1 MANSRRGRPDRPV
14 DAVSPVLRPLVWS
27 ALVGAI
33 VAGAMATPVYAD
45 PPLPNTVP
53 DAGVRPLPAG
63 APSVPTSTGTPTTPY
78 PLPPSVNGPLASQIM
93 ALEVEVAQLGDQ
105 LLQLRQERD
114 KATTEL
120 TTADGVRQTARLELA
135 NARTAADNAAAGA
148 LKDAAGLP
156 PGAFGSDLHGLDLL
170 GRIQRGEERAGDTE
184 LAAGEVARTQQAE
197 QQAETAYQTAS
208 STYQQKVAAFT
219 TAETRYK
226 ARSAALVKLKR
237 DNTDQLKAIE
247 RAREAAEQ
255 QIGATIGSDSV
266 AGMVAH
272 PKALAAMRYA
282 LAQRGDPYL
291 WGAEGPNRF
300 DCSGLMLASYLSVGK
315 RIPRV
320 SREQYNGTRN
330 QSVAR
335 EALLP
340 GDLVFFASGS
350 SWTSI
355 HHVGMYIGGGKMVH
369 APTTGDVVKV
379 STVWWSRFYA
389 ATRIFPAVPA
399 PNATTPPPTTR
410 PPTTPPP
417 TTPPPT
423 TPPPTTKPPTTTPTT
438 PPATKPPTTTP
449 TTPPATPP
457 VTPAPTPNPPDT
469 STPQAPP
476 VSTSG
481 GQPTGGTSSASR
493 STPAA
498 EGSSD
503 SD

>member
-1 MANSRRGRPDRPV
+1 MASSRRGRPDRTPH
-14 DAVSPVLRPLVWS
+14 AVSPVLRPLVWS

-45 PPLPNTVP
+45 PPLPNSVP
-53 DAGVRPLPAG
+53 DAGVRPQPVG
-63 APSVPTSTGTPTTPY
+63 APNVPTGTGVPTTPSY

-114 KATTEL
+114 TATTEM
-120 TTADGVRQTARLELA
+120 TTADGLRQKARLELA

-170 GRIQRGEERAGDTE
+170 GRIQRGEQRAGDTE
-184 LAAGEVARTQQAE
+184 LAAGEVARAQQAE
-197 QQAETAYQTAS
+197 RQAEAAYQAAS
-208 STYQQKVAAFT
+208 GTYQQKVAAFT
-219 TAETRYK
+219 AADTRYK
-226 ARSAALVKLKR
+226 SRSAALVKLKR
-237 DNTDQLKAIE
+237 DNADQLKAIE

-255 QIGATIGSDSV
+255 RIGATIGSDSV
-266 AGMVAH
+266 AGMMAH
-272 PKALAAMRYA
+272 PKARAAMRYA

-291 WGAEGPNRF
+291 WGAEGPDRF

-320 SREQYNGTRN
+320 SRDQYNGTRN

-340 GDLVFFASGS
+340 GDLIFFASGS

-369 APTTGDVVKV
+369 SPTTGDVVKV

-423 TPPPTTKPPTTTPTT
+423 TPPPTTPPPSTTPTT
-438 PPATKPPTTTP
+438 PPATPPTSTP

-457 VTPAPTPNPPDT
+457 VTPAPPNPPAAT
-469 STPQAPP
+469 RTPTPP
-476 VSTSG
+476 V
-481 GQPTGGTSSASR
+481 TSSAAEPSDGTP
-493 STPAA
+493 SASGSAPAA
-498 EGSSD
+498 DGSPD